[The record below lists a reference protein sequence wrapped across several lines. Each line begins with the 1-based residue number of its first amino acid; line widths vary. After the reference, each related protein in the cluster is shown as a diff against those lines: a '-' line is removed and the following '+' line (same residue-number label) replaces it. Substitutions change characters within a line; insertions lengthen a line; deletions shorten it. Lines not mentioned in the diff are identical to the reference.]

1 VAAGLWRARPAGKK
15 TLRRLR
21 FGNGKGVAAR
31 VMGLPKNLHEWAL
44 WREMTQ
50 SICARIVCHYI
61 YPRHC
66 CTYFLY
72 IKDGSKR
79 PLSWYPRRHIFLRPH
94 DQYPM
99 AHDHP
104 FASPSMHRTI
114 WKVRGSSRS
123 RICRSTRPPRSLPL
137 AAPKP
142 MASRATTPPA
152 PAHLRL
158 HVASLF
164 AAPPTPS
171 RACPAMLW
179 STHRP

>member
-79 PLSWYPRRHIFLRPH
+79 PLSRYPRRHNFLGPN
-94 DQYPM
+94 DQYSM
-99 AHDHP
+99 THD
-104 FASPSMHRTI
+104 
-114 WKVRGSSRS
+114 RS
-123 RICRSTRPPRSLPL
+123 FSLRQPVHAGKKFGAAGCKPECLQPL
-137 AAPKP
+137 SQKEG
-142 MASRATTPPA
+142 
-152 PAHLRL
+152 
-158 HVASLF
+158 
-164 AAPPTPS
+164 
-171 RACPAMLW
+171 
-179 STHRP
+179 